1 MLEYP
6 QRVFGSARSLLRHE
20 GRHMEVVWSYLQTVG
35 DFLTGHLILWNMLF
49 AIIIIFF
56 ERKDPKSVWA
66 WLLLLYF
73 IPFLGF
79 LFYLLAGTDMHK
91 RKMFRMK
98 EVEDR
103 LNEEVRGQEC
113 QLQNSSEDSDR
124 EIDRYRDLIM
134 YNLESSG
141 SVLTD
146 NNDVTI
152 YTDGN
157 AKFDALIEDM
167 RQAREF
173 IHMEYYIIKNDVLF
187 QRILEVLKEKAAEGV
202 EVRILFDS
210 MGCRTVKGRFWKQ
223 LNSWGIETAEFFP
236 ALLGRLQLRVNYRNH
251 RKIVVIDNQVGYV
264 GGFNVGKEYIGLEER
279 FGYWRDTHLRIRG
292 SAIFGLQLRFILD
305 WNYAAKQ
312 NLFTNGRY
320 LENVRPGSGEC
331 CKMQIIS
338 SGPDRTLQQI
348 RDNYLRLIH
357 KARRRISIQTPYFIP
372 DESVISALMIAIRSG
387 VEVRIMIPCKP
398 DHPFVYWATY
408 SYIGEMVMAGAKCYT
423 YDNGFLHSKGLIV
436 DEEVFCYGTANMD
449 IRSFSLN
456 FEVNAVVYDAR
467 KAGEMTDRFEQDLQ
481 HSTQITR
488 EVYASRSLKI
498 RFKEQVCRLLSPVL

>member
-1 MLEYP
+1 
-6 QRVFGSARSLLRHE
+6 
-20 GRHMEVVWSYLQTVG
+20 MEVLWSYLQTAA

-56 ERKDPKSVWA
+56 ERKDPRSVWA

-79 LFYLLAGTDMHK
+79 LFYLLIGTDMHK

-103 LNEEVRGQEC
+103 LNEEVRGQEY
-113 QLQNSSEDSDR
+113 QLLNRSTEEADL
-124 EIDRYRDLIM
+124 EIDRYRDLMM
-134 YNLESSG
+134 YNLVSSG
-141 SVLTD
+141 AVLTD
-146 NNDVTI
+146 DNEVAI

-167 RQAREF
+167 RQARDF

-187 QRILEVLKEKAAEGV
+187 QRIIEVLRQKAAEGV

-210 MGCRTVKGRFWKQ
+210 MGCRTVKSKLWKQ
-223 LNSWGIETAEFFP
+223 LGSWGIQTAEFFP

-264 GGFNVGKEYIGLEER
+264 GGFNVGKEYIGLDEK
-279 FGYWRDTHLRIRG
+279 FGYWRDTHLRIQG

-305 WNYAAKQ
+305 WNYAAGQ
-312 NLFTNGRY
+312 NLFTDGRY
-320 LENVRPGSGEC
+320 LENVCRGSGEG
-331 CKMQIIS
+331 CKIQIIS
-338 SGPDRTLQQI
+338 SGPDTTQKQI

-372 DESVISALMIAIRSG
+372 DESVISALLIAIRSG

-436 DEEVFCYGTANMD
+436 DEEVLCYGTANMD

-456 FEVNAVVYDAR
+456 FEVNAVIYDAR
-467 KAGEMTDRFEQDLQ
+467 KAKEMTDRFEEDLK
-481 HSTQITR
+481 HCTQITQ
-488 EVYASRSLKI
+488 EAYTSRRLMI
-498 RFKEQVCRLLSPVL
+498 RFKEQMCRLLSPVL